1 MKRWVLRL
9 GEIGTAGLSDYS
21 ARRVRLTNYTA
32 LTAVLITSGYVV
44 FYLTRGWH
52 SPILLNLAVC
62 LLQVAAIRL
71 NAAGH
76 HRLGPGVTSGV
87 LTLQLAAIPA
97 LYLGAASG
105 IHFFLFMIP
114 TITFLLLH
122 PRDRFWMYLLAV
134 LAIGLFAYVEYE
146 AYTSPWAVD
155 APPDLLRILH
165 AASTIATIL
174 SIVLVVLLYHIYLN
188 QAQDDLQAEHER
200 SESLLLN
207 ILPPTIAERL
217 KRNPETIADDF
228 AETTV
233 FFADI
238 VGFTP
243 WAASNQPARVVR
255 LLNRYFTAFDELVER
270 YQVEKIKTSGDAY
283 IVAAGL
289 PEPRAD
295 HAQVIMELAIDMLRT
310 TRKLSAALDTG
321 LDIRIGLCSGPVTA
335 GVIGTHKFVYDLWG
349 DTVNTAARM
358 ESFGIPGHIQV
369 SESTYSQLEGRFA
382 FAERGPMEIKGK
394 GLTRTYLWQEGAD
407 PET

>member
-1 MKRWVLRL
+1 MKSYILRL
-9 GEIGTAGLSDYS
+9 GKIGTPGLSNYD

-32 LTAVLITSGYVV
+32 LTSLLITSGYVA
-44 FYLTRGWH
+44 FYLTRGWY
-52 SPILLNLAVC
+52 SSILFNITVC
-62 LLQVAAIRL
+62 VLQVVAMRL

-76 HRLGPGVTSGV
+76 HRLGPGFSLGA
-87 LTLQLAAIPA
+87 LTLQVAAIPA
-97 LYLGAASG
+97 LFLGAASG

-114 TITFLLLH
+114 TLSFLLLH
-122 PRDRFWMYLLAV
+122 RRDRIWMYFQTL
-134 LAIGLFAYVEYE
+134 LAIGLFTYVEYG
-146 AYTSPWAVD
+146 AYTSPWWVA

-174 SIVLVVLLYHIYLN
+174 SIMLIVLLYHIFLN
-188 QAQDDLQAEHER
+188 QAQDDLQREHER

-243 WAASNQPARVVR
+243 WAASNQPARVVG
-255 LLNRYFTAFDELVER
+255 LLNRYFTAFDELIER

-283 IVAAGL
+283 IAAAGL
-289 PEPRAD
+289 PEPRVD
-295 HAQVIMELAIDMLRT
+295 HAQVIMELAIDILQN

-321 LDIRIGLCSGPVTA
+321 LDIRIGICSGPVTA
-335 GVIGTHKFVYDLWG
+335 GVIGTHKFVYDIWG

-382 FAERGPMEIKGK
+382 FAERGPVEIKGK
-394 GLTRTYLWQEGAD
+394 GLIRTFIWQEGTN
-407 PET
+407 P